1 MKKETANRVFHI
13 LMIVFCLTAILLV
26 MTACIDKNIKDDPKS
41 ETIETAASIDNG
53 TCFNMEDFSCIV
65 VGQSTFQDVYEI
77 TSCSGLVSSA
87 CGGAAEYPTENG
99 YVRIEFSGSDLVVVR
114 LEEKTGT
121 SRVWEYIKKI
131 D

>member
-1 MKKETANRVFHI
+1 MKKAATNQVFHI
-13 LMIVFCLTAILLV
+13 LMIVFFLTAILLV
-26 MTACIDKNIKDDPKS
+26 MTACIDKNIKDGTKT
-41 ETIETAASIDNG
+41 ETVEPEAGINDD
-53 TCFNMEDFSCIV
+53 TCFNIEDFSCIV

-77 TSCSGLVSSA
+77 TSCGGLVSSA

-121 SRVWEYIKKI
+121 SRVWEHIKKI